1 MQMRVSRTERVGP
14 CRFENLLFWSPT
26 GYQGRRFLGQK
37 RCMLMMRVWL
47 SFLILASRPLHS
59 FPSGFAFNLIT
70 LFFLLQ
76 RKKGRRGLG
85 HAMEGSVPGQKVCL
99 NMNKETKLG
108 KGRENG

>member
-1 MQMRVSRTERVGP
+1 MKMQMRVSRTVRVGP

-37 RCMLMMRVWL
+37 
-47 SFLILASRPLHS
+47 
-59 FPSGFAFNLIT
+59 
-70 LFFLLQ
+70 

>member
-37 RCMLMMRVWL
+37 RCMLMMR
-47 SFLILASRPLHS
+47 
-59 FPSGFAFNLIT
+59 
-70 LFFLLQ
+70 